1 MAFSVK
7 VDEDYLTIKLSSHLK
22 DLNPICIK
30 QISDV
35 LMSGNS
41 NITDVIFKSLD
52 GYVFNDSLYAP
63 GDAVT
68 VHTDNL
74 YSYRYDEAAMKE
86 QDIIDENDHVRC
98 TVKSTD
104 KYTQTMRVE
113 YPAVNSTGENII
125 ASWNIEMNHVVKTIG
140 LVRPNLDELI

>member
-7 VDEDYLTIKLSSHLK
+7 IDEDYLTIKLSSHLK
-22 DLNPICIK
+22 NLKPECVR
-30 QISDV
+30 QIANV

-41 NITDVIFKSLD
+41 TITDVIFKSLD
-52 GYVFNDSLYAP
+52 GYVFNDSLYTP

-74 YSYRYDEAAMKE
+74 YSYRYDENAMRE
-86 QDIIDENDHVRC
+86 QSIIDENGHVRC

-104 KYTQTMRVE
+104 KYTETMRVE
-113 YPAVNSTGENII
+113 YPAINGIGENLTS
-125 ASWNIEMNHVVKTIG
+125 SWNIEMNHVVKTIG

>member
-1 MAFSVK
+1 MAFNVK
-7 VDEDYLTIKLSSHLK
+7 IDEEYLTIKLSSHLK
-22 DLNPICIK
+22 GLKPECIK
-30 QISDV
+30 QIAEV
-35 LMSGNS
+35 LMTGNS
-41 NITDVIFKSLD
+41 TITDVIFKSLD
-52 GYVFNDSLYAP
+52 GYVFNDPLYAP

-86 QDIIDENDHVRC
+86 QGIIDENGHVRC

-104 KYTQTMRVE
+104 KYTESMRVE
-113 YPAVNSTGENII
+113 YPAINSIGENVTS
-125 ASWNIEMNHVVKTIG
+125 SWNIEMNQVVKTIG

>member
-1 MAFSVK
+1 
-7 VDEDYLTIKLSSHLK
+7 
-22 DLNPICIK
+22 
-30 QISDV
+30 
-35 LMSGNS
+35 MSGNTT
-41 NITDVIFKSLD
+41 ITDVIFKSLD
-52 GYVFNDSLYAP
+52 GYVFNESLYAP

-74 YSYRYDEAAMKE
+74 YSYRYDENAMRE
-86 QDIIDENDHVRC
+86 QDIIDENGHVKC

-104 KYTQTMRVE
+104 KYTETMRVE
-113 YPAVNSTGENII
+113 YPAINGNGENLT

>member
-22 DLNPICIK
+22 NLNPICIK

-41 NITDVIFKSLD
+41 TITDVIFKSLD
-52 GYVFNDSLYAP
+52 GYVFNESLYAP
-63 GDAVT
+63 GDAVI

-74 YSYRYDEAAMKE
+74 YSYRYDENAMRE
-86 QDIIDENDHVRC
+86 QGIIDEHSHVRC

-104 KYTQTMRVE
+104 KYTESMRVE
-113 YPAVNSTGENII
+113 YPAINGIGENLTS
-125 ASWNIEMNHVVKTIG
+125 SWNIEMNHVVKTIG

>member
-1 MAFSVK
+1 MAFNVK
-7 VDEDYLTIKLSSHLK
+7 IDEEYLTIKLSSHLK
-22 DLNPICIK
+22 NLNPICVK
-30 QISDV
+30 QIAEI
-35 LMSGNS
+35 LMTGNS
-41 NITDVIFKSLD
+41 TITDVIFKSLD

-74 YSYRYDEAAMKE
+74 YSYRYDENAMKE
-86 QDIIDENDHVRC
+86 QGIIDENNHMIC

-104 KYTQTMRVE
+104 KYTETMRVE
-113 YPAVNSTGENII
+113 YPAVNSSGEKITS
-125 ASWNIEMNHVVKTIG
+125 SWNIEMNHVVKTIG

>member
-7 VDEDYLTIKLSSHLK
+7 IDEDYLTIKLSSHLK
-22 DLNPICIK
+22 NLKPECVR
-30 QISDV
+30 QIANV

-41 NITDVIFKSLD
+41 TITDVIFKSLD
-52 GYVFNDSLYAP
+52 GYVFNDSLYTP

-74 YSYRYDEAAMKE
+74 YSYRYDENAMRE
-86 QDIIDENDHVRC
+86 QGIIDENGHVRC

-104 KYTQTMRVE
+104 KYTETMRVE
-113 YPAVNSTGENII
+113 YPAINGIGENLTS
-125 ASWNIEMNHVVKTIG
+125 SWNIEMNHVVKTIG

>member
-1 MAFSVK
+1 MGFNVK

-22 DLNPICIK
+22 GLKPECVR
-30 QISDV
+30 QIAEV
-35 LMSGNS
+35 LMSGNTT
-41 NITDVIFKSLD
+41 ITDVIFKSLD
-52 GYVFNDSLYAP
+52 GYVFNESLYAP
-63 GDAVT
+63 GDGVT

-74 YSYRYDEAAMKE
+74 YSYRYDENAMRE
-86 QDIIDENDHVRC
+86 QGIIDENGHVRC

-104 KYTQTMRVE
+104 KYTESMRVE
-113 YPAVNSTGENII
+113 YPAVNSSGENLT

>member
-41 NITDVIFKSLD
+41 TITDVIFKSLD

-86 QDIIDENDHVRC
+86 QGIIDENDHVRC

-113 YPAVNSTGENII
+113 YPAVNSSGENII
-125 ASWNIEMNHVVKTIG
+125 ASWNIEINHVVKTIG

>member
-1 MAFSVK
+1 MGFSVK

-86 QDIIDENDHVRC
+86 QGIIDENDHVRC

-113 YPAVNSTGENII
+113 YPAVNSSGENII